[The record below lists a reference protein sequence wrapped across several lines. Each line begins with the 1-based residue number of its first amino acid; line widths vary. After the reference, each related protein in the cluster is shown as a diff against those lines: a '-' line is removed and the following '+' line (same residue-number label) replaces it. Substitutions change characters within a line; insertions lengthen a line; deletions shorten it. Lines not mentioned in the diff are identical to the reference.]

1 MRADTDLMVGARGGG
16 GTGAAVEFKVF
27 EWSYIFDLTTSLN
40 LGDT

>member
-1 MRADTDLMVGARGGG
+1 MRADTDLMVGAG
-16 GTGAAVEFKVF
+16 GTGAAVGFKVF